1 MPTAIKEEQIMVSDK
16 LAVIRGI
23 EKSLEALPENLQWN
37 NFYIKAQIDR
47 RENGERF
54 DLQDHIRAMVYSLL
68 SSQTPWIRIE
78 TNKSDIDAIFCDYI
92 PDQLAMKDPILINEQ
107 LKEIKCG
114 SLNRKSQMQ
123 ALTGNIEK
131 MVMLNNQAGGID
143 AFYDGLLTKT
153 EDTHPFEKLIRL
165 LAFDKKYKLKQ
176 MGVPLVAEYLRNV
189 GYDIPK
195 PDRHIMR
202 ILGPEHLNEHNRT
215 APSSEGWEPDDLF
228 EAFRI
233 IQDYSKTTGV
243 RQAYID
249 YLLWSYCAD
258 GYGQICTKDNPKCN
272 QCQVK
277 QFCTRGSAQ

>member
-1 MPTAIKEEQIMVSDK
+1 MVSDK
-16 LAVIRGI
+16 LAVIQGI
-23 EKSLEALPENLQWN
+23 EKSLEALPENLQWK
-37 NFYIKAQIDR
+37 NFFVRAQIER
-47 RENGERF
+47 RDSGESF

-78 TNKSDIDAIFCDYI
+78 NNKAAIDNIFCDYI
-92 PDQLAMKDPILINEQ
+92 PNQLATKDPILINEQ

-123 ALTGNIEK
+123 ALAGNIEK
-131 MVMLNNQAGGID
+131 MVMINGQAGGID
-143 AFYDGLLTKT
+143 AFYGGLLTKA
-153 EDTHPFEKLIRL
+153 EDNHPFEKLIRL

-176 MGVPLVAEYLRNV
+176 MGIPLVAEYLRNV

-202 ILGPEHLNEHNRT
+202 ILGPEHLNEHNRI
-215 APSSEGWEPDDLF
+215 APSGEGWQPDDLF

-233 IQDYSKTTGV
+233 IQDYSKETGV

-272 QCQVK
+272 QCQIK
-277 QFCTRGSAQ
+277 QFCARGSVQ